1 MRNCSA
7 ITQGLLLF
15 LLSFTGIPFE
25 ARQGYNGLA
34 RPFLSTFRGSSH
46 VGKAKRYH
54 TPVYLLLALALAL
67 LAGIPF
73 MPQAAASPDEAIFY
87 SSTSDGY
94 AMRRGTSYS
103 AVHGASSGGVFSD
116 YTWLV
121 VGQSRIPLMD
131 FHIYRGALFFDTSS
145 LPDDATIS
153 SAVLS
158 LYGEGHNSFV
168 DFEITVVDG
177 LGLNEPLQTW
187 DYGYLGSQ
195 NVSGGSFNTAGFTI
209 FGYNDIPLNETGL
222 GWISKTGITKF
233 GLRSS
238 RDIAATAPTAPWEDE
253 YVVVCASEKGE
264 GYQPRL
270 VVTYTTPVGGEAYPI
285 DKTSILAPWSGLA
298 LIAILATGAAVLA
311 LRRRRPA

>member
-1 MRNCSA
+1 MAKATRCQTP
-7 ITQGLLLF
+7 IF
-15 LLSFTGIPFE
+15 LLIALVLMLFAGMPFV
-25 ARQGYNGLA
+25 
-34 RPFLSTFRGSSH
+34 H
-46 VGKAKRYH
+46 
-54 TPVYLLLALALAL
+54 
-67 LAGIPF
+67 
-73 MPQAAASPDEAIFY
+73 QAAASPDQATFY
-87 SSTSDGY
+87 STVYDGCLESP
-94 AMRRGTSYS
+94 RGPDYS
-103 AVHGASSGGVFSD
+103 NVHGNSTAGNLWDNVI
-116 YTWLV
+116 WLG
-121 VGQSRIPLMD
+121 VGQKKVPQPYGPAHFWIQRS
-131 FHIYRGALFFDTSS
+131 ALFFDTSS